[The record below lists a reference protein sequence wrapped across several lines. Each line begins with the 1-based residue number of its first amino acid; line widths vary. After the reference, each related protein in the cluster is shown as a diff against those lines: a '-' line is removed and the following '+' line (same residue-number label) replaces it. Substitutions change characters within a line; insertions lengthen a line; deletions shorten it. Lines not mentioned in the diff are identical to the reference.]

1 MGYYYC
7 FARAEDELWAFGE
20 GQDWEVVVGPQVV
33 GGLDDHSQVLA
44 QIAKEGA
51 VEGLAGEAMLD
62 HFLESS
68 EMLGLLSKV
77 NADMLKLL
85 FHANR
90 VRAKAHV
97 AWENLP
103 PAEPTQSML
112 DKFIDIFDPADRV
125 ARARQEADTKRQAAA
140 AARLGELREELNE
153 IGMQI
158 LNKAQEAPEWIP
170 DIYDSIPGWTDP
182 RKEPA
187 SVMSFPRPEQTVL
200 RLPGG
205 QGEGSQT
212 WSAPLPSSP
221 VPALGH
227 PGLGPSPGA
236 ADGGTA
242 GAGTLPG
249 AAGGGAGASGFD
261 AAGRALNAGAGGGAA
276 LAGGRMLAGQ
286 AGVGAGGVGGAGSLG
301 GAGAGGA
308 PGRVP
313 GQGLRGA
320 FGTAGAGGLPA
331 GGAGA
336 SGVGAAVPGAGG
348 APVGGMVGG
357 APGAG
362 QQPARRPGEG
372 LKSWGGTIVP
382 KWEDDPD
389 WEPLPPEFLGSD
401 ENDL

>member
-20 GQDWEVVVGPQVV
+20 GQDWTVTVGPQVV

-44 QIAKEGA
+44 EIAKEGA
-51 VEGLAGEAMLD
+51 VEGLAGEAIVE
-62 HFLESS
+62 HFTYNS
-68 EMLGLLSKV
+68 EMLGLLSKI

-90 VRAKAHV
+90 IRAKAHV

-112 DKFIDIFDPADRV
+112 DKFVDIFDPADRA

-140 AARLGELREELNE
+140 AAKLGELREELNE
-153 IGMQI
+153 IGIQI
-158 LNKAQEAPEWIP
+158 LDKAGDVPLW
-170 DIYDSIPGWTDP
+170 DDRSDP
-182 RKEPA
+182 VWVDHRKEPG
-187 SVMSFPRPEQTVL
+187 SVMSFPRPEQTAL

-212 WSAPLPSSP
+212 WSAPLPSTP

-227 PGLGPSPGA
+227 PGSGPASGA

-249 AAGGGAGASGFD
+249 VGGVGGGMLPGTGAGGAGS
-261 AAGRALNAGAGGGAA
+261 ALTAGAMGGAA

-286 AGVGAGGVGGAGSLG
+286 AGVGAGGVGGPGSLG
-301 GAGAGGA
+301 GASGASGGGA
-308 PGRVP
+308 PARVP

-331 GGAGA
+331 GGAG
-336 SGVGAAVPGAGG
+336 VPGAGG

-372 LKSWGGTIVP
+372 LRGWGGHIVP